1 MVKLHSV
8 LSIKNVFIE
17 VVQLWQLWNVL
28 QLLILEFFFS
38 KLSKIFN
45 CVVAQKTE
53 FCKRHITWQ
62 LACTKN

>member
-17 VVQLWQLWNVL
+17 VVQSLATLDCFTTTHFGV
-28 QLLILEFFFS
+28 FFS

-45 CVVAQKTE
+45 GVVAQKTE